1 MKKWARIWLAV
12 VVLMAAML
20 ACGGGGG
27 GGTGGG
33 VSSDNVTATY
43 GAEEFHAQLTALAR

>member
-1 MKKWARIWLAV
+1 MKKWARIWLVV
-12 VVLMAAML
+12 VVLAAAML
-20 ACGGGGG
+20 ACRGG

-33 VSSDNVTATY
+33 ASWENAKATY